1 MGEEREWSKRMNME
15 SIWKKIYQTFF
26 KLQSVT
32 ICMRSYEY
40 VLVHYSSSSSIYL
53 IDLLT
58 KDPLA
63 YSRRQAAS
71 TMIERCTN
79 DYFSK
84 MFYVSLWSNC
94 ITFLSDYTVR
104 QILLVVTYWK
114 NCYDIHVR
122 ANEVVGEDDDQ
133 SCCKSKEVAITN
145 ARTVLYTQTCNILM
159 SRLIGWI
166 FSSMTAAIGSIVYPK
181 FGTLLG
187 GNLGD
192 SIISNLT
199 E

>member
-1 MGEEREWSKRMNME
+1 MG
-15 SIWKKIYQTFF
+15 KKIYQTFF

-84 MFYVSLWSNC
+84 MFYVCLWSNC

-114 NCYDIHVR
+114 NCYDIR
-122 ANEVVGEDDDQ
+122 ANEVVEDDDQ
-133 SCCKSKEVAITN
+133 SCIKSKEDAITN

-159 SRLIGWI
+159 SRLI
-166 FSSMTAAIGSIVYPK
+166 
-181 FGTLLG
+181 
-187 GNLGD
+187 
-192 SIISNLT
+192 
-199 E
+199 